1 MSFVKFPSS
10 AAALLS
16 SLRSLTQLGIVG
28 HLAIAFVVVGALAI
42 AVNLVAVHGTVFVTA
57 APPPVERVVY
67 LPAPAVPAP
76 AAVPELP
83 PGPDAPD
90 ATGVAAAIDEFERE
104 TLMQVVDARNGHA
117 QQFATAIER
126 LRQQARVYATS
137 ARPMVGGRRA
147 DEFMDRVGTLER
159 AALELVH
166 TADSRKSPVA
176 QYRRHFGSMETR
188 MQAAIDGAW
197 KIFGRVIAREAL
209 IELNG
214 RLGDLRRGLDT
225 LESPPDAAEPGFE
238 PLREAEAAFLDTLDR
253 KAADLARSQDENWV
267 SDMRADHALLG
278 PTRDAIRREHDR
290 RQGALQS
297 FASAL
302 ERVAE
307 SIAFVQAGSARSQA
321 TRQPVSSSPVSAS
334 AADLASSSPVP
345 QPAVQAG
352 TVRAPAGPSALPA
365 RPGGETRKATAP
377 PWLAWLSGGVLLF
390 LLTMSALMAMRIIR
404 PVRRLV
410 DATRLLA
417 DGDLRARVARG
428 GIRELDSLGVSFN
441 SMAERL
447 AAAKAVTDD
456 HQRLLESRVSERTR
470 QLQHLAEHDP
480 LTELPNRRQLFSQ
493 LTESLDRAG
502 GTGFCGVMVIDL
514 DNFKNIND
522 TMGHAY
528 GDRVLQAVAHRLE
541 TTVSPFGFS
550 ARQGGDEFTVVVQ
563 EAGDATAITRHG
575 EAILAAF
582 ADALT
587 VDGRDLAISLSI
599 GIAVYPTHARDADAL
614 LRAADAAL
622 FRAKAQGR
630 HRLSMF
636 SPELLDA
643 AASRFRTEQGLRQAI
658 ERGEFELAFQPEVD
672 ARTFEVELVEALLRW
687 RLPDGRLARPEDFL
701 PVAEESGLIVEIS
714 DWVLRAAIEAAADW
728 HHGSWPGVRVA
739 INVSS
744 RQVAAPGFAD
754 LVAELLAQARLPSR
768 CIEIE
773 LTEHVLQTGADV
785 IQTLEALRRTGVGIA
800 LDDFGTGYSSL
811 ASLEQ
816 LPLTRVKLDRSLVA
830 RIDNGGRSLAIA
842 QAIINLC
849 GKLGFSITAEGIERP
864 AQLSPLLGAASMYLQ
879 GYLLSRPQAA
889 GNIDAEIEALPLRRQ
904 SLLAGAREVAREA
917 GGDASEPDRSPI
929 VRSA

>member
-1 MSFVKFPSS
+1 VNFPSS
-10 AAALLS
+10 RAALFS
-16 SLRSLTQLGIVG
+16 RLRPLTQLGIVG

-76 AAVPELP
+76 VPVPESP
-83 PGPDAPD
+83 PGPDGAD
-90 ATGVAAAIDEFERE
+90 ATGISAAIDGFERE

-117 QQFATAIER
+117 QEFASAVER
-126 LRQQARVYATS
+126 LRRQARAYATS
-137 ARPMVGGRRA
+137 ARPVVGGRRA
-147 DEFMDRVGTLER
+147 DEFMGQVGTLER
-159 AALELVH
+159 VALELVH
-166 TADSRKSPVA
+166 TADSRKSLVA
-176 QYRRHFGSMETR
+176 QYRTHFGSMETR

-214 RLGDLRRGLDT
+214 RLGDIRRGLDT
-225 LESPPDAAEPGFE
+225 LESRPDAAQPHLD
-238 PLREAEAAFLDTLDR
+238 PLREAEVAFLDTLDR
-253 KAADLARSQDENWV
+253 KAADLARSQDQRWV
-267 SDMRADHALLG
+267 SSMRSDHALLG
-278 PTRDAIRREHDR
+278 PTRDAIRREDDR

-297 FASAL
+297 LESAL
-302 ERVAE
+302 DAV
-307 SIAFVQAGSARSQA
+307 AGSITFIQSRSVRPQA
-321 TRQPVSSSPVSAS
+321 TRRPAS
-334 AADLASSSPVP
+334 ADSSSPVP
-345 QPAVQAG
+345 QPALQAG
-352 TVRAPAGPSALPA
+352 AVRPPAEPPALLA
-365 RPGGETRKATAP
+365 KSGVETRRVAAP
-377 PWLAWLSGGVLLF
+377 RWLSWLSGGVLLF

-410 DATRLLA
+410 HATRLLA
-417 DGDLRARVARG
+417 DGNLQARVARG

-447 AAAKAVTDD
+447 AAARAVTED
-456 HQRLLESRVSERTR
+456 HQRLLESKVSERTR
-470 QLQHLAEHDP
+470 QLKHLAEHDP

-493 LTESLDRAG
+493 LTQSLERAG

-541 TTVSPFGFS
+541 ATVSPFGFS
-550 ARQGGDEFTVVVQ
+550 ARQGGDEFTVVIN
-563 EAGDATAITRHG
+563 ESGGDDAITRHG

-672 ARTFEVELVEALLRW
+672 GRTFEVKLVEALLRW

-701 PVAEESGLIVEIS
+701 AVAEESGLIVEIS
-714 DWVLRAAIEAAADW
+714 DWVLRTAIEAAAAW

-754 LVAELLAQARLPSR
+754 LVVELLAQARLPAR

-785 IQTLEALRRTGVGIA
+785 IQTLEALRRSGVGIA

-830 RIDNGGRSLAIA
+830 RIDSGGRSLAIA

-849 GKLGFSITAEGIERP
+849 EKLGFSITAEGIERP
-864 AQLSPLLGAASMYLQ
+864 AQLSPLLGATSMYLQ

-889 GNIDAEIEALPLRRQ
+889 GKIDAEIEALPSRRQ
-904 SLLAGAREVAREA
+904 ALLAEALGATLEA
-917 GGDASEPDRSPI
+917 GDEESDTERTFIA
-929 VRSA
+929 RSA

>member
-1 MSFVKFPSS
+1 MNFPPSR
-10 AAALLS
+10 AALVS

-67 LPAPAVPAP
+67 LPAPAAPAP
-76 AAVPELP
+76 LTVPESP
-83 PGPDAPD
+83 PAPDSVD
-90 ATGVAAAIDEFERE
+90 ATGVTAAIDEIERE
-104 TLMQVVDARNGHA
+104 ILMQVVDARNGHA
-117 QQFATAIER
+117 QQLAPAVER
-126 LRQQARVYATS
+126 IRQEARAYATS
-137 ARPMVGGRRA
+137 ARPLVGSRRA
-147 DEFMDRVGTLER
+147 EEFMAQVGNLESV
-159 AALELVH
+159 ALDLVR
-166 TADSRKSPVA
+166 TAESRKSLVA
-176 QYRRHFGSMETR
+176 QYRKHFGSMETR
-188 MQAAIDGAW
+188 MQDAIDGAW

-214 RLGDLRRGLDT
+214 RLGDIRRGLDT
-225 LESPPDAAEPGFE
+225 LESRPDAAQPDLD

-253 KAADLARSQDENWV
+253 KGADLARSQDGNWV
-267 SDMRADHALLG
+267 SSMRADCALLG
-278 PTRDAIRREHDR
+278 PTRDAMRREDDR

-307 SIAFVQAGSARSQA
+307 SIAFIQARPGRTEAARLPASSSPVSAPAAVATSSSSVPQLAVQAGSARK
-321 TRQPVSSSPVSAS
+321 P
-334 AADLASSSPVP
+334 
-345 QPAVQAG
+345 G
-352 TVRAPAGPSALPA
+352 EPSALPA
-365 RPGGETRKATAP
+365 RPGGETRNAAAP

-390 LLTMSALMAMRIIR
+390 LLTMSALMALRIIR

-417 DGDLRARVARG
+417 DGDLHARVARG

-447 AAAKAVTDD
+447 AAAKTVTDD
-456 HQRLLESRVSERTR
+456 HQRLLESKVSERTL
-470 QLQHLAEHDP
+470 QLKHLAEHDP

-502 GTGFCGVMVIDL
+502 GSDFCGVMVIDL

-541 TTVSPFGFS
+541 TTVSSFGFS
-550 ARQGGDEFTVVVQ
+550 ARQGGDEFTVVIQ
-563 EAGDATAITRHG
+563 KAADASAITRYG

-582 ADALT
+582 ADPLT
-587 VDGRDLAISLSI
+587 VDDRDLAISLSI
-599 GIAVYPTHARDADAL
+599 GIAVFPTHARDADAL

-672 ARTFEVELVEALLRW
+672 ARTFHVELVEALLRW

-701 PVAEESGLIVEIS
+701 SVAEESGLIVEIS
-714 DWVLRAAIEAAADW
+714 DWVLRAAIEAAANW

-744 RQVAAPGFAD
+744 RQVVAPGFAD
-754 LVAELLAQARLPSR
+754 LVTELLAHARLPAR

-785 IQTLEALRRTGVGIA
+785 IQTLEDLRRTGVGIA

-830 RIDNGGRSLAIA
+830 RIDSGGRSLAIA

-864 AQLSPLLGAASMYLQ
+864 AQLSPLLGKTSMYLQ

-889 GNIDAEIEALPLRRQ
+889 ENICAEIKALPLRRP
-904 SLLAGAREVAREA
+904 SLLADARKAA
-917 GGDASEPDRSPI
+917 EPERSPI